1 VENSESLRLSV
12 ARQRNFALLLA
23 IATLGLISLLF
34 YYRQN
39 FAGQIGGKMSV
50 AKLLWLDYAISAWFL
65 LPFFLWRS
73 PLIAPTLR
81 WIYGAHLA
89 TFAIRGAVE
98 LWMLYITVSWIPP
111 YGITHDLIVIAL
123 ITSLLWCG
131 RNEINQLNDVANRTA
146 KWFLS
151 SIRVGLVCEIIFAWL
166 FYRTTEGRIG
176 IYFASPEPVFATIN
190 DLTWMAVLLLYP
202 DLVRTLWLGRDAL
215 FPVSRFAPTARP
227 VHDQ

>member
-1 VENSESLRLSV
+1 VENSESLRLPV

-23 IATLGLISLLF
+23 IATLGLTSVLF

-39 FAGQIGGKMSV
+39 FSGQIGGKMSV
-50 AKLLWLDYAISAWFL
+50 AKLLWLDYAISAWL
-65 LPFFLWRS
+65 LVPFFLWRS

-89 TFAIRGAVE
+89 TFAVRGAVE

-111 YGITHDLIVIAL
+111 YGITHDLMAITL

-131 RNEINQLNDVANRTA
+131 RNEINQLNDVTNRTA

-166 FYRTTEGRIG
+166 FYRTTEGRVG